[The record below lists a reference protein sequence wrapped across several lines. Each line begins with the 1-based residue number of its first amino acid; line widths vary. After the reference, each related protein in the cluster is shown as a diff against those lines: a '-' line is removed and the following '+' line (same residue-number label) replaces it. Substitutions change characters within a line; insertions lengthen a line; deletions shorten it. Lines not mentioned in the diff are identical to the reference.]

1 MSVENLNEIYF
12 ELGISKIHNIGL
24 IAIRPIPKNTLLFK
38 IEEFQPIFIT
48 FKELKDKKIP
58 ISVINTIKKK
68 CAHDKNSIEITND
81 LFDKYST
88 RWVNYMNH
96 SYNPNLYFN
105 NNCYYSRKKIKKG
118 EELTL
123 NYKENDYCIK
133 CVDFRVKS

>member
-1 MSVENLNEIYF
+1 MSIVNLNEIYF
-12 ELGISKIHNIGL
+12 ELGLSKIHNIGL
-24 IAIRPIPKNTLLFK
+24 IAIRSIPKNTLLFR
-38 IEEFQPIFIT
+38 IEEFQPIFIS
-48 FKELKDKKIP
+48 FEELIKKKIP
-58 ISVINTIKKK
+58 NSVINLIKKT
-68 CAHDKNSIEITND
+68 CAHDNNSIEISND

-123 NYKENDYCIK
+123 NYIENNYCVDCI
-133 CVDFRVKS
+133 DFRVKS